1 MTGKTRIMD
10 LVPQSVHQ
18 RVPVLLGSPD
28 DVREMRKYYDA
39 FTGSKEMEG
48 GRRAAFASAASRG

>member
-39 FTGSKEMEG
+39 LIVLGANDSTAYWS
-48 GRRAAFASAASRG
+48 

>member
-10 LVPQSVHQ
+10 LVPQS
-18 RVPVLLGSPD
+18 VPVLLGSPD

-39 FTGSKEMEG
+39 LIVLGANDSTAYWS
-48 GRRAAFASAASRG
+48 